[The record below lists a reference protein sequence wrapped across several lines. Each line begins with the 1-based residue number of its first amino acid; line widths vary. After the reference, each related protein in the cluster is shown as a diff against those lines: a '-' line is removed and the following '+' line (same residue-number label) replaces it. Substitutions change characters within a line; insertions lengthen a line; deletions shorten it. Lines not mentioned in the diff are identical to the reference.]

1 MEYENQRRLFCF
13 SFLYESKFSFF
24 DESILVK
31 FASYEN
37 LL

>member
-13 SFLYESKFSFF
+13 SFLHENKFSFF
-24 DESILVK
+24 DQSILMK